1 MRNYTVGPFTL
12 ERRRLQRKT
21 GGCKNVYVIYVN
33 SWTIYNQFT
42 EKDHAEIL
50 SYLNK
55 QAGPSKGNGWL
66 FGVVLYAKQGWSRSM
81 RLHTRIRK
89 RCYDYCVKT

>member
-1 MRNYTVGPFTL
+1 MHLHSMGPFSL
-12 ERRRLQRKT
+12 EQRRRQRKT
-21 GGCKNVYVIYVN
+21 GGCKNIYVIYVN
-33 SWTIYNQFT
+33 SWIIYSNQFT

-66 FGVVLYAKQGWSRSM
+66 FAKREQAERVWVY
-81 RLHTRIRK
+81 LTLK
-89 RCYDYCVKT
+89 WC